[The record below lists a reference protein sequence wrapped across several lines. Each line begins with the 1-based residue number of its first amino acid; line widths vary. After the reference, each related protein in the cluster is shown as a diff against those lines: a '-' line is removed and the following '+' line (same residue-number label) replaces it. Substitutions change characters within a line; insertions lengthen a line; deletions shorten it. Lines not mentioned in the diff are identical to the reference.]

1 MVEKYYNFFPIF
13 TGVKILCKF
22 TTIKVV
28 IYSSIPLGKKKPPFV
43 VEINF
48 HYKRWFFSLQPY
60 SLLFSHST
68 LRGELFPPFW
78 SHSGTQGQLLKFTH
92 HLHHGLFIASLV
104 QLLAPFT
111 NFSQNIPL
119 GPNEFQTFNSVYCEE
134 L

>member
-1 MVEKYYNFFPIF
+1 VVEKYYNFFPIF

-48 HYKRWFFSLQPY
+48 HYQRWFFSLQPY

-78 SHSGTQGQLLKFTH
+78 SHSDRSMWQLTTTT
-92 HLHHGLFIASLV
+92 HLHGNVIFEAKHNYETRMGWENGLSCSFPQKGMFCKI
-104 QLLAPFT
+104 
-111 NFSQNIPL
+111 
-119 GPNEFQTFNSVYCEE
+119 
-134 L
+134 